1 VKTNYN
7 ISLLYMRYFELI
19 NNKSAKFWE
28 IHDYWN
34 ANRKY
39 VEVRYG
45 KINTDGRTVKHFYNG
60 PAKNGAGTKMVDKLV
75 ASKLKKG
82 YKEKKNPTIIKK
94 TIKRK
99 VRKHNSKKRKLK
111 GGNFLPKCS
120 NQHVDISNH
129 HPIRNYLDYYP
140 PMTGGSFLPKCS
152 NQHVDISNHHPIRNY
167 LDYYPPMTGG
177 STNPPL
183 HPGIGE
189 FQNINN
195 SDMINLDNYARVN
208 SINTNN
214 VIAKIVGGSLKK
226 TKRNKRN

>member
-1 VKTNYN
+1 
-7 ISLLYMRYFELI
+7 MRYFELI

-28 IHDYWN
+28 IHDNWN
-34 ANRKY
+34 ADKKY

-45 KINTDGRTVKHFYNG
+45 KINTNGRTIKHYYYG
-60 PAKNGAGTKMVDKLV
+60 PVKNGIGTKMVEKLI

-82 YKEKKNPTIIKK
+82 YVEKSKPTIIKK
-94 TIKRK
+94 L
-99 VRKHNSKKRKLK
+99 SKKRAKGKSKKKKMK
-111 GGNFLPKCS
+111 GGNFLPRCS
-120 NQHVDISNH
+120 NQHIDVSNH
-129 HPIRNYLDYYP
+129 HQIRNYLDYYP

-177 STNPPL
+177 STKPPL
-183 HPGIGE
+183 HPGISE
-189 FQNINN
+189 FQNVDTNDI
-195 SDMINLDNYARVN
+195 INLDNYARVN

-214 VIAKIVGGSLKK
+214 VIAKIVGGRRKT